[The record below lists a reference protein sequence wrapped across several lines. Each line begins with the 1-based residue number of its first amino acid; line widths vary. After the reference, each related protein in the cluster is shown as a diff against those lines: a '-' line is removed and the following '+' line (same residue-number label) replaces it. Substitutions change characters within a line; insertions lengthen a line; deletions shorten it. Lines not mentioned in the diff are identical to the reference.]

1 MDCSTASFPVLHY
14 LPEFTQTQISVES
27 VIPSNHFI
35 LCWLLLLLPSIFPSI
50 RVFSNELALRIKWP
64 KYWSFNFS
72 TNPSIEY
79 SGLMGELSKWKKQLQ
94 TEANTMRTL
103 TDGLK
108 MRYFHIILFLYLS
121 SHGDMLCFCKQG
133 DGNSDIIRWRLQIQ
147 EESGSGFMA
156 TAKLVLLSIISH
168 KAVTMLHSYEHLPCI
183 MMEFSFWKASKL
195 GADINILHPLQLAF
209 SECGWKI
216 VTKTTI
222 LHSQGFSGNM
232 PRGSPWYPAWQWVA
246 LPCTSHSFSKTHFL
260 WHLWGRRPCPNSCT
274 SLAPPR
280 VWTWKYLINE

>member
-1 MDCSTASFPVLHY
+1 MDCSTLDFPVLHY

-50 RVFSNELALRIKWP
+50 RVFSNELALCIKWP
-64 KYWSFNFS
+64 KYSSFNFS

-121 SHGDMLCFCKQG
+121 SHGDMLCFFINK
-133 DGNSDIIRWRLQIQ
+133 
-147 EESGSGFMA
+147 E
-156 TAKLVLLSIISH
+156 
-168 KAVTMLHSYEHLPCI
+168 
-183 MMEFSFWKASKL
+183 MET
-195 GADINILHPLQLAF
+195 
-209 SECGWKI
+209 
-216 VTKTTI
+216 V
-222 LHSQGFSGNM
+222 
-232 PRGSPWYPAWQWVA
+232 
-246 LPCTSHSFSKTHFL
+246 
-260 WHLWGRRPCPNSCT
+260 T
-274 SLAPPR
+274 SLDEGCRFRRSQDLDSWLLQNLCSSPSFPPKQWLCYIHMNICH
-280 VWTWKYLINE
+280 VLWWNLASEKPAS